1 MKTAFTV
8 NIASTFSLL
17 LLTASAQADSF
28 VLRSSDIQ
36 NGQTLTAAQ
45 VFKGFG
51 CSGDNRSPQLGWSNA
66 PAGTKSFA
74 VTVYD
79 PDAPTGAGW
88 GDWGGFNTPA
98 SVTFLPPAARN
109 PAAKLAPAGAVQS
122 RTDFGMP
129 GFGGACPPQ
138 GHGKHRY
145 IFTVHALNVE
155 KLALDEQVPA
165 AMVGYNLNAHSLG
178 KAQLEAFFER

>member
-8 NIASTFSLL
+8 NIASTFTLL
-17 LLTASAQADSF
+17 LLAASAQADSF

-36 NGQTLTAAQ
+36 HGQALTNTQ
-45 VFKGFG
+45 VFNGFG

-79 PDAPTGAGW
+79 PDAPTGSGWWHWVMFNIPSTVNSLPTNAG
-88 GDWGGFNTPA
+88 
-98 SVTFLPPAARN
+98 N

-122 RTDFGMP
+122 RTDFGTT
-129 GFGGACPPQ
+129 GFGGACPPP

-145 IFTVHALNVE
+145 IFTVHALDVE
-155 KLALDEQVPA
+155 KLTLDEQAPA